1 MYTIK
6 KMRLQVTSSSGG
18 VVVKKDVPYQ
28 SGTTNLGN
36 LPAGTYILTITSSDN
51 KYQSTRKIIKN

>member
-1 MYTIK
+1 MYAIK
-6 KMRLQVTSSSGG
+6 KMHLQVTSSSGG
-18 VVVKKDVPYQ
+18 VVVKKDIPYQ
-28 SGTTNLGN
+28 SGTTNLGH